1 MGIYED
7 KFYKYMREFVK
18 YALKAKEKTFN
29 FYYGANIILNT
40 RIINCE
46 IKNCTNSININEGYA
61 YYFNEIVNL
70 MKNEKVKNFIN
81 SSTELFNKIDLMCS
95 FFDLSYHVIE
105 LFNCFA
111 GLEYTENEIYNQE
124 LKRIHNNFEKHKDEI
139 KGLSG
144 SDKYDLELIEST
156 LSKINKDSDD
166 IDNLIENIENE
177 KKYEELERKNNIKK
191 IIFNSIKVVAGVSLG
206 AIISGGLAPVIG
218 TVATTIGIVKV
229 IKTGVKYS
237 LNNKKIN

>member
-1 MGIYED
+1 M
-7 KFYKYMREFVK
+7 
-18 YALKAKEKTFN
+18 
-29 FYYGANIILNT
+29 
-40 RIINCE
+40 
-46 IKNCTNSININEGYA
+46 
-61 YYFNEIVNL
+61 
-70 MKNEKVKNFIN
+70 
-81 SSTELFNKIDLMCS
+81 
-95 FFDLSYHVIE
+95 
-105 LFNCFA
+105 
-111 GLEYTENEIYNQE
+111 
-124 LKRIHNNFEKHKDEI
+124 
-139 KGLSG
+139 
-144 SDKYDLELIEST
+144 ELIEST

-237 LNNKKIN
+237 VNTKKINELKKLLKKVKHEQERIDEEIKEIKKIYYKRLVAHSPNDIKKKVLEKYK